1 MNFLR
6 LTQLGWRQ
14 LGGKMLV
21 TQATPQEVENIRVAF
36 VLVALG
42 IGVFWR
48 IAVRILLAIVIIAIG
63 AGAVVLLQGMHW

>member
-1 MNFLR
+1 
-6 LTQLGWRQ
+6 
-14 LGGKMLV
+14 MLV